1 MFNNWKRYLKNG
13 FNLLFYGV
21 GSKLNLIEQFGADAL
36 CDSIRVV
43 INGYHK
49 SVSSKK
55 IIDAIMFHIESDMP
69 YQSYS
74 QNHMDILNQTIK
86 INKFF
91 TENDRRLYI
100 IIHSLD
106 DLARNNPN
114 TFNLILNELC
124 SPPAKIHVIAS
135 VNHQYSPILVKD
147 SLNFLWIETNTFEP
161 YIQEIQNSKIINIE
175 KDDTEKIKNSTF
187 SILSSLSD
195 KFIKFF
201 CVYIHILLR
210 DSSSEGVKMDELFSK
225 CRKLLITTNKH
236 SFYEKLNLFIECG
249 LLIKNENSNYIKTR
263 LNDEL
268 MKEVLKKYKS
278 SWIDI
283 FNMSVF

>member
-1 MFNNWKRYLKNG
+1 MKNG

-21 GSKLNLIEQFGADAL
+21 GSKIDLIKYFETDAL

-43 INGYHK
+43 INGYYK
-49 SVSSKK
+49 SISSKM
-55 IIDAIMFHIESDMP
+55 IIDSIMHHIKSDL
-69 YQSYS
+69 SY
-74 QNHMDILNQTIK
+74 QNHSHNQMDILNQTIK

-91 TENDRRLYI
+91 AENDRRLYI

-106 DLARNNPN
+106 DLARNNPD

-135 VNHQYSPILVKD
+135 VNHQYSPILIKD

-161 YIQEIQNSKIINIE
+161 YVQELQSSKISHIE
-175 KDDTEKIKNSTF
+175 KDNTEKIKSSAF

-201 CVYIHILLR
+201 CVYIHIVIR
-210 DSSSEGVKMDELFSK
+210 ESPEEGVSKDELYTK
-225 CRKLLITTNKH
+225 CKKLLITTDKN
-236 SFYEKLNLFIECG
+236 SFYEKLNTFIECG
-249 LLIKNENSNYIKTR
+249 LLIKNKKTDLIKSP
-263 LNDEL
+263 LNEEI
-268 MKEVLKKYKS
+268 MKEVLKQYKS
-278 SWIDI
+278 SWFDS